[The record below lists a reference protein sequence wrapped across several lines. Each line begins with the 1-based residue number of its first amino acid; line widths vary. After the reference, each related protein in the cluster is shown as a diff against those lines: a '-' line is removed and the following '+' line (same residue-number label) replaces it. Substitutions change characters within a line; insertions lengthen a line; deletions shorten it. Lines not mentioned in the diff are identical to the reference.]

1 MRSLP
6 LGPEDA
12 FVLSRVDGTSNE
24 NDIAAATGL
33 DVERVKVCLS
43 RLSELGAVAY
53 DTLPSVPPQRAPE
66 RPSGSPS
73 MRLDRPVVES
83 RPDGPAP
90 SALYDPSEL
99 DEEVD
104 LDLPRRRKIVDYF
117 YRLDSADHY
126 TMLDVS
132 RDADRKQIK
141 TAYFA
146 IVGQFHPDTYYGKR
160 LGSFKA
166 KLEKVFSR
174 LTEAHDVLSRK
185 PLRDAYDAY
194 LESQERTQKLE
205 RAMSHGGVREE
216 ELEEAR
222 KRIESEARLSERQE
236 NVPSRSSVLPPADPD
251 ARRKMLARKLR
262 GGGAGGGSVPAPR
275 ESRPPN
281 STREVQEHV
290 AEDLRRRYESRVVDA
305 RETHVARYR
314 EAAETAIKNNDL
326 VSAANSLRIAT
337 SLAPEDEGLRA
348 RLEEIQLKANT
359 TLAETYLDQAKYEEQ
374 SKRFLEAAVSYE
386 RALRGQ
392 PTAIIYERAA
402 FCLLEGN
409 GDLKRAGDHARKA
422 VSLAPKAAG
431 PRLTLAKIYL
441 QAGMKESALVE
452 FERASQLAPHD
463 ASIKD
468 WVRRIKRGEV

>member
-33 DVERVKVCLS
+33 DVERVKVCLA
-43 RLSELGAVAY
+43 RLAELGAVAY
-53 DTLPSVPPQRAPE
+53 DTLPSVPPQRPPE

-117 YRLDSADHY
+117 YRLEGADHY
-126 TMLDVS
+126 TMLDVT
-132 RDADRKQIK
+132 RNADRKQIK

-185 PLRDAYDAY
+185 PLRDAYDTY

-205 RAMSHGGVREE
+205 RAMSQGDVREE

-222 KRIESEARLSERQE
+222 RRIEHEARLAERQE
-236 NVPSRSSVLPPADPD
+236 NVPSRGSVMPPADPD

-262 GGGAGGGSVPAPR
+262 GGGGSMPAPR
-275 ESRPPN
+275 ESRPPG

-348 RLEEIQLKANT
+348 RLEEIQQKANT

-386 RALRGQ
+386 RALRGK

-422 VSLAPKAAG
+422 VSLAPKAAE

>member
-12 FVLSRVDGTSNE
+12 FVLSRVDGLSSDT
-24 NDIAAATGL
+24 DIAAATGL
-33 DVERVKVCLS
+33 DVARVKTCLA
-43 RLSELGAVAY
+43 RLTELGAIAY
-53 DTLPSVPPQRAPE
+53 DTLPSVPPRPIVE

-73 MRLDRPVVES
+73 MRLDRPIVES
-83 RPDGPAP
+83 RPDSGPAP
-90 SALYDPSEL
+90 AALYDPSEL

-117 YRLDSADHY
+117 YRLDNSDHY
-126 TMLDVS
+126 QLLEVS
-132 RDADRKQIK
+132 RSAERKDIK
-141 TAYFA
+141 RAYFA
-146 IVGQFHPDTYYGKR
+146 VVGQFHPDTYYGKR

-194 LESQERTQKLE
+194 LESQERTQRLE
-205 RAMSHGGVREE
+205 RAMSDEGAREL

-222 KRIESEARLSERQE
+222 KRIEHEARLFERQE
-236 NVPSRSSVLPPADPD
+236 HVPRPSAIPPADPD

-262 GGGAGGGSVPAPR
+262 GGGSVPAPR
-275 ESRPPN
+275 ESRPPS

-290 AEDLRRRYESRVVDA
+290 AEDLRRRYESRVSDA
-305 RETHVARYR
+305 RDNHIQRYR
-314 EAAETAIKNNDL
+314 DAAETAIKNNDL
-326 VSAANSLRIAT
+326 ISAANSLRIAT
-337 SLAPEDEGLRA
+337 SLAPGDESLRA
-348 RLEEIQLKANT
+348 RLEEIQQKANAS
-359 TLAETYLDQAKYEEQ
+359 LADTYLEQAKYEEQ
-374 SKRFLEAAVSYE
+374 SKRFLEAASSYE
-386 RALRGQ
+386 RALRGK
-392 PTAIIYERAA
+392 PTAIVYERAA
-402 FCLLEGN
+402 YCLLEGN

-422 VSLAPKAAG
+422 VSMAPKAAE

-441 QAGMKESALVE
+441 QAGMRESALVE

>member
-12 FVLSRVDGTSNE
+12 FVFSRVDGMSSE

-33 DVERVKVCLS
+33 ELGRVKTCLA
-43 RLSELGAVAY
+43 RLNELGAIMY
-53 DTLPSVPPQRAPE
+53 DTLPSVPPRPSTEQ
-66 RPSGSPS
+66 PSGSPS
-73 MRLDRPVVES
+73 MRLDRPIVES
-83 RPDGPAP
+83 RPDDGPTPA
-90 SALYDPSEL
+90 ALYDPSEL

-117 YRLDSADHY
+117 YRLEKTDHY
-126 TMLDVS
+126 ELLEVS
-132 RDADRKQIK
+132 RDADRKAIK
-141 TAYFA
+141 HAYFA

-194 LESQERTQKLE
+194 LESQQRTQRLE
-205 RAMSHGGVREE
+205 RAMSDERVREE

-222 KRIESEARLSERQE
+222 KRIEHEARLSERQE
-236 NVPSRSSVLPPADPD
+236 HVPARSSVMPPADPD

-262 GGGAGGGSVPAPR
+262 GGGSMPAPR
-275 ESRPPN
+275 ESRPPG

-305 RETHVARYR
+305 RESHVARYR
-314 EAAETAIKNNDL
+314 EAAENAIKNKDL

-337 SLAPEDEGLRA
+337 SLAPDDESLRA
-348 RLEEIQLKANT
+348 RLEEIQQQANA
-359 TLAETYLDQAKYEEQ
+359 TLADTYLEQAKYEEQ

-386 RALRGQ
+386 RALRGK

-402 FCLLEGN
+402 YCLLEGN

-422 VSLAPKAAG
+422 VSLAPKAVE